1 MPSGKYMKKGLLL
14 SLLPV
19 FLLASIA
26 MADDNFFYQ
35 ESLDLDISISN
46 SIEIVPESSDYGLRK
61 VQAELSF
68 FPQSDIN
75 QEVSHVDIEPDYEE
89 SADAIVFTWKNPTK
103 DQIDFTLDYD
113 MVTRNYLKP
122 ISTKVTFPVE
132 IDSKLKPY
140 VQVTPTIDYTDKD
153 IINLASDMA
162 YGEDDLYVVVH
173 KMGAWVHEN
182 IQYSLTTK
190 NVEASQKASW
200 VLENKEGVCDEL
212 TNLFIG
218 LCRVLGVPARFVS
231 GVSYTNTGT
240 PGFSPHGWA
249 EVYFPGYGWIPFDVT
264 YGELGYI
271 DAGHVKLKH
280 ALDANRSSTRYE
292 WEGYNVDLEFGKLSI
307 DTAVDRRG
315 EMLGPLLQLDAR
327 MLKSEVGLGSYN
339 AVVIVL
345 ENPQDYYVPTIITL
359 SRSEGTEMLDDASRF
374 VLMKPGEK
382 REEAWIIKLDKNLNN
397 DYIYTFTF
405 KAFDSRN
412 TSTSAKFTSTQGNKV
427 YTIAEIREL
436 LTSMEEEEE
445 KQYSENLELACRT
458 ESQFYLDDIIP
469 ISCMLW
475 NTGNVVLEG
484 LTVCLAEECRTT
496 TIYIG
501 QTENMT
507 FNRKYEEGEHDV
519 LITAKNRQ
527 VSKSANA
534 RFSVWG
540 EPLIDIYDIR
550 YPDTVMF
557 SQNFSIEFKI
567 KPKTSSVPYNVA
579 LDLVTGSFK
588 KTWQLEQLD
597 GARTYILHVGDQSLT
612 DLTNPVT
619 IEATYYDKDGKRYEA
634 NEHFTIY
641 LERPTLEERAVM
653 LMNKGG
659 PWLQEHLVMLVL
671 SVFVSGL
678 VLGVIFRWRSY
689 K

>member
-1 MPSGKYMKKGLLL
+1 MKKGLLFL
-14 SLLPV
+14 QVLLIV
-19 FLLASIA
+19 SITL
-26 MADDNFFYQ
+26 ADDTFFYQ
-35 ESLDLDISISN
+35 ESLDLDVSISN

-68 FPQSDIN
+68 FPQSDSN
-75 QEVSHVDIEPDYEE
+75 QEVNHVDIKPDYEE
-89 SADAIVFTWKNPTK
+89 GQDAIVFTWKNPTK
-103 DQIDFTLDYD
+103 DRIDFSLDYD
-113 MVTRNYLKP
+113 LTTRNYLRP
-122 ISTKVTFPVE
+122 VSTKISFPVE
-132 IDSKLKPY
+132 IDSKLRPY

-249 EVYFPGYGWIPFDVT
+249 EVYFPGHGWIPFDVT

-292 WEGYNVDLEFGKLSI
+292 WEGYNVNLEFGKLSI
-307 DTAVDRRG
+307 DTTVDRRG
-315 EMLGPLLQLDAR
+315 EMLGPLLHLDAR
-327 MLKSEVGLGSYN
+327 MLKSEIGLGSYN
-339 AVVIVL
+339 AVVIDI
-345 ENPQDYYVPTIITL
+345 ENPLDYYVPTIITL
-359 SRSEGTEMLDDASRF
+359 SRSEGTEMLDGGSRF

-382 REEAWIIKLDKNLNN
+382 REEAWIMKLDNNLNK
-397 DYIYTFTF
+397 DYVYTFTF
-405 KAFDSRN
+405 RAADSRN
-412 TSTSAKFTSTQGNKV
+412 TSATAKFTSTLGNKV
-427 YTIAEIREL
+427 YTLNEIREL
-436 LTSMEEEEE
+436 LSSMKEEEE
-445 KQYSENLELACRT
+445 KQYSENLDLACTT
-458 ESQFYLDDIIP
+458 ESQFYEDDIIRV
-469 ISCMLW
+469 SCTLR
-475 NTGNVVLEG
+475 NSGNVVLEG
-484 LTVCLAEECRTT
+484 ITVCLAEDCRTT
-496 TIYIG
+496 TLFIG
-501 QTENMT
+501 QTENIT
-507 FNRKYEEGEHDV
+507 FERKFEEGEHDI
-519 LITAKNRQ
+519 LITAKNSQ

-540 EPLIDIYDIR
+540 EPMIDIYDIK
-550 YPDTVMF
+550 YPDTVKF

-579 LDLVTGSFK
+579 LDLATDSFR

-597 GARTYILHVGDQSLT
+597 AARTYILHVGDRSLT
-612 DLTNPVT
+612 GLANEVT
-619 IEATYYDKDGKRYEA
+619 IEATFYDNDGKRYGAKES
-634 NEHFTIY
+634 FTIL
-641 LERPTLEERAVM
+641 LEKPTLEEKAVM

-659 PWLQEHLVMLVL
+659 PWLQENLVVLVL

-678 VLGVIFRWRSY
+678 ILGIIFRWRSY